1 MKKVILSLVAVVAL
15 AFGAN
20 AQTDKGSM
28 FIGGSLGFSSDKEA
42 APNAESLTTFN
53 IAPRFGYF
61 VADNIAI
68 GLGVGFDSRKPAVA
82 NAESATSFFINPFAR
97 YYVPTA
103 GENFKFFAEL
113 GVNYSTGDF
122 LTTTTTQDGNTET
135 SEGSSFGVNL
145 SPNFAFF
152 PASNWAVEFGIKGL
166 YFESTSFEGKEENK
180 TTIGLDD
187 RSLAPQIG
195 INFFF

>member
-28 FIGGSLGFSSDKEA
+28 FIGGTLGFSSEKVEGAD
-42 APNAESLTTFN
+42 ESATAFE

-61 VADNIAI
+61 VADNFAI
-68 GLGVGFDSRKPAVA
+68 GLGVGFTSTKEAVP
-82 NAESATSFFINPFAR
+82 NAEAATSFFVNPFAR

-122 LTTTTTQDGNTET
+122 LTTQDGIIGAFPVEA
-135 SEGSSFGVNL
+135 SAFGVNL

-152 PASNWAVEFGIKGL
+152 PASNWAIEFGIRGL
-166 YFESTSFEGKEENK
+166 YFDSINPEGDDNNITSF
-180 TTIGLDD
+180 GLDA
-187 RSLAPQIG
+187 RSLTPRIG